1 MLWSLFKILLF
12 VALIGAAT
20 IGAGYLLDSEGG
32 IMVTV
37 AGTEYTLQP
46 LQSVIAL
53 LVLVVAIWITLKVLS
68 FLIALLRF
76 IAGDE
81 TAITRY
87 FNRGRERRGYKAL
100 TDAMMAL
107 ASGDGRAAVAQAAK
121 AEKYLKRPEL
131 TNLLTAQAA
140 EMAGDTAKAT
150 ETYKK
155 LITNDA
161 TRFVGVRGIMKQK
174 LADGDTETALK
185 LAEKAFALKPRHAE
199 TQDVLLKLQAQK
211 GDWGGARTTLNA
223 KLKSGTLPRDVYTRR
238 SAVLALS
245 EASRVLDDGASIDE
259 KEAAIEAN
267 RLSPDLVPAAV
278 LAARAYIAKGKPRNA
293 LRVIRKAWEA
303 QPHPDLAAAFAEIEP
318 NESAKSRLERFKVLT
333 RSHPDH
339 RETRL
344 LLTELNL
351 AAEDFPEARRA
362 LGDLYETDPDTR
374 VLTLMAAIERGEGKP
389 DKVVRGWLAKAV
401 TAPRGPQWVCE
412 NCGHPHA
419 AWAPTCENCESFD
432 TLSWTR
438 PVETAATS
446 ATGLDM
452 LPLLLAGGDEPDT
465 KAEDDSDT
473 ETVEI
478 PEADIVELEE
488 KRAG

>member
-1 MLWSLFKILLF
+1 
-12 VALIGAAT
+12 
-20 IGAGYLLDSEGG
+20 
-32 IMVTV
+32 
-37 AGTEYTLQP
+37 
-46 LQSVIAL
+46 
-53 LVLVVAIWITLKVLS
+53 
-68 FLIALLRF
+68 
-76 IAGDE
+76 
-81 TAITRY
+81 
-87 FNRGRERRGYKAL
+87 
-100 TDAMMAL
+100 
-107 ASGDGRAAVAQAAK
+107 
-121 AEKYLKRPEL
+121 
-131 TNLLTAQAA
+131 
-140 EMAGDTAKAT
+140 
-150 ETYKK
+150 
-155 LITNDA
+155 
-161 TRFVGVRGIMKQK
+161 MKQK

-245 EASRVLDDGASIDE
+245 EASRIFDDGASIDA

-267 RLSPDLVPAAV
+267 RLSPELVPAAV
-278 LAARAYIAKGKPRNA
+278 MAARAYIAKGKPRNA

-318 NESAKSRLERFKVLT
+318 NESAKSRLERSTART
-333 RSHPDH
+333 RSHPEH

-344 LLTELNL
+344 MLTELNL

-401 TAPRGPQWVCE
+401 IAPRGPQWVCE